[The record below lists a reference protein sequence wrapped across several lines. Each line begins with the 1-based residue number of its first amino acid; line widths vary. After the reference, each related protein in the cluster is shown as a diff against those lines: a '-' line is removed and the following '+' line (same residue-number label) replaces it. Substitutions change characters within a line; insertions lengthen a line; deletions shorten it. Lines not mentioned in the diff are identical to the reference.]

1 MRYDIAAWKEAAL
14 AIQNK
19 YKNVAR
25 MCGGAIAVAF
35 FLPWID
41 IILFSFSGMELSDMF
56 NKLQGLQSGL
66 QSFANAFTEGTEE
79 GALEAEE
86 ISKPVWLYGTML
98 FPVFGVASAVINKKM
113 LHIFSAIFIL
123 GIVIWAFVDLRSTLG
138 GELGGDEFSIL
149 QIMSI
154 GLWVTILA
162 PFGQLFGAL
171 ACEDNAGEFGPVQPY
186 EIGKS
191 N

>member
-1 MRYDIAAWKEAAL
+1 M

-19 YKNVAR
+19 YKNIAR
-25 MCGGAIAVAF
+25 ICGGAIAMAF

-41 IILFSFSGMELSDMF
+41 IMLFSFSGMELSDMF

-66 QSFANAFTEGTEE
+66 QSFANAFTEGTGE
-79 GALEAEE
+79 GALEVEG

-98 FPVFGVASAVINKKM
+98 FPVLGVASAVINKKL
-113 LHIFSAIFIL
+113 LHIFSATFIL
-123 GIVIWAFVDLRSTLG
+123 GIVIWAFSDLRSTLG
-138 GELGGDEFSIL
+138 GELGDDQFSIL

-154 GLWVTILA
+154 GLWVTIFA

-171 ACEDNAGEFGPVQPY
+171 VYKDNAGESGSVQPY

>member
-1 MRYDIAAWKEAAL
+1 M

-25 MCGGAIAVAF
+25 ICGGAIAVAF

-41 IILFSFSGMELSDMF
+41 IMLFSFSGMELNGMF
-56 NKLQGLQSGL
+56 NKLQEL
-66 QSFANAFTEGTEE
+66 QSFANASTEGTGEV
-79 GALEAEE
+79 AVEAEE
-86 ISKPVWLYGTML
+86 ISKPLWLYGTML
-98 FPVFGVASAVINKKM
+98 FPVFGVASAVINKKL

-123 GIVIWAFVDLRSTLG
+123 GITIWTFVDLRSTLG
-138 GELGGDEFSIL
+138 GELGDDQFSML

-171 ACEDNAGEFGPVQPY
+171 VYKDNAGESDSVHPY

>member
-1 MRYDIAAWKEAAL
+1 M

-25 MCGGAIAVAF
+25 ICGGAIAVAF

-41 IILFSFSGMELSDMF
+41 IMLFSFSGMELNGMF
-56 NKLQGLQSGL
+56 NKLQELQSGL
-66 QSFANAFTEGTEE
+66 QSFANASTEGTGEV
-79 GALEAEE
+79 AVEAEE
-86 ISKPVWLYGTML
+86 ISKPLWLYGAML
-98 FPVFGVASAVINKKM
+98 FPVLGVASAVINKKL
-113 LHIFSAIFIL
+113 LHIFSATFIL
-123 GIVIWAFVDLRSTLG
+123 GIVIWAFSDLRSTLS
-138 GELGGDEFSIL
+138 GELGDDQFSIL

-171 ACEDNAGEFGPVQPY
+171 VYKDNVGESGLVQPC

>member
-1 MRYDIAAWKEAAL
+1 MRYDTALYKETAL
-14 AIQNK
+14 ATQNK
-19 YKNVAR
+19 YKNIAR
-25 MCGGAIAVAF
+25 ICGGATAVAF

-41 IILFSFSGMELSDMF
+41 ILLFSFSGLELNDMF

-79 GALEAEE
+79 VAFEAEE

-98 FPVFGVASAVINKKM
+98 FPVFGVASAIINKKL
-113 LHIFSAIFIL
+113 LHIFSGVFIL
-123 GIVIWAFVDLRSTLG
+123 GILVWAFVDLRSTLG
-138 GELGGDEFSIL
+138 GGLGDDQFSIL

-162 PFGQLFGAL
+162 PFGQLYGAL
-171 ACEDNAGEFGPVQPY
+171 VYLDNHGEPDSVQIY
-186 EIGKS
+186 DC
-191 N
+191 

>member
-1 MRYDIAAWKEAAL
+1 M

-25 MCGGAIAVAF
+25 ICGGAIALAF

-41 IILFSFSGMELSDMF
+41 IMLFSFSGMELNDMF

-66 QSFANAFTEGTEE
+66 QSFTNAFREGMGE
-79 GALEAEE
+79 GALKTEE
-86 ISKPVWLYGTML
+86 ISKPLWLYGTML
-98 FPVFGVASAVINKKM
+98 FPVLGVASAAINKKK
-113 LHIFSAIFIL
+113 LHIFSAVFIL

-171 ACEDNAGEFGPVQPY
+171 VYKDNAGEFGSVQPY

>member
-1 MRYDIAAWKEAAL
+1 M

-25 MCGGAIAVAF
+25 ICGGAIAVAF

-41 IILFSFSGMELSDMF
+41 IMLFSFSGMELNGMF
-56 NKLQGLQSGL
+56 KKLQDL
-66 QSFANAFTEGTEE
+66 QSFANASTGGT
-79 GALEAEE
+79 GGVAVEAEE
-86 ISKPVWLYGTML
+86 ISKPLWLYGAML
-98 FPVFGVASAVINKKM
+98 FPVFGVASAVINKKL
-113 LHIFSAIFIL
+113 LHIFSAIFTL
-123 GIVIWAFVDLRSTLG
+123 GIIIWAFVDLRSTLG
-138 GELGGDEFSIL
+138 GELGDDQFSML

-171 ACEDNAGEFGPVQPY
+171 VYKDNA
-186 EIGKS
+186 
-191 N
+191 

>member
-1 MRYDIAAWKEAAL
+1 MRYDTAVYKETAL
-14 AIQNK
+14 ATQNK
-19 YKNVAR
+19 YKNIAR
-25 MCGGAIAVAF
+25 ICGGATAVAF

-41 IILFSFSGMELSDMF
+41 ILLFSFSGMELNDMF

-79 GALEAEE
+79 VAFEAEE

-98 FPVFGVASAVINKKM
+98 FPVFGVASAIINKKL
-113 LHIFSAIFIL
+113 LHIFSGVFIL
-123 GIVIWAFVDLRSTLG
+123 GILVWAFVDLRSTLG
-138 GELGGDEFSIL
+138 GGLGDDQFSIL

-162 PFGQLFGAL
+162 PFGQLYGAL
-171 ACEDNAGEFGPVQPY
+171 VYLDNPGEPDSVQ
-186 EIGKS
+186 I
-191 N
+191 NDF

>member
-1 MRYDIAAWKEAAL
+1 M

-25 MCGGAIAVAF
+25 ICGGAIAVAF

-41 IILFSFSGMELSDMF
+41 IMLFSFSGMELNGMF
-56 NKLQGLQSGL
+56 NKLQELQSGL
-66 QSFANAFTEGTEE
+66 QSFANASTEGTGEV
-79 GALEAEE
+79 AVEAEE
-86 ISKPVWLYGTML
+86 ISKPLWLYGTML
-98 FPVFGVASAVINKKM
+98 FPVFGVASAVINKKL

-123 GIVIWAFVDLRSTLG
+123 GIIIWAFVDLRSTLG
-138 GELGGDEFSIL
+138 GELGDDQFSML

-171 ACEDNAGEFGPVQPY
+171 VYKDNAGESDSVHPY

>member
-1 MRYDIAAWKEAAL
+1 M
-14 AIQNK
+14 AIQNE

-25 MCGGAIAVAF
+25 ICGGAIALAF

-41 IILFSFSGMELSDMF
+41 IMLFSFSGMELNDMF

-66 QSFANAFTEGTEE
+66 QSFTNAFAEGMGEE
-79 GALEAEE
+79 APEAEK
-86 ISKPVWLYGTML
+86 ISKPLWLYGTML
-98 FPVFGVASAVINKKM
+98 FPVLGVASATINKKL

-123 GIVIWAFVDLRSTLG
+123 GVVIWAFVDLRGTLG
-138 GELGGDEFSIL
+138 RELGNDEFSIL

-171 ACEDNAGEFGPVQPY
+171 ACEDNTGGSGPVQPY